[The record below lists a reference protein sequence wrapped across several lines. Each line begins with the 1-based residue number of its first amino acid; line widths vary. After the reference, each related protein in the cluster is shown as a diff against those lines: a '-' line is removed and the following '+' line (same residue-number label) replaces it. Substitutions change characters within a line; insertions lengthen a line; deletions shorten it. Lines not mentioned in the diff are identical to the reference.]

1 MANGSPSSSQNYT
14 TLDSTK
20 LIETLELLCRRIGE
34 RFPQAGLYQVAHQ
47 LLTIA
52 NQSKARAN
60 MVARPLLWV
69 RVLITLFIL
78 LIVAGVV
85 GVVSALNLTMNDFD
99 LFEFVQAVEAVINE
113 IVLLGAGIF
122 FLVTVEVRI
131 KRRRALKALNELR
144 AIAHVI
150 DMHQLTKDP
159 EYILQRGV
167 DTPSSPKR
175 TMTAY
180 ELSRYLDY
188 CSEMLSLTGKLAALY
203 IQNFDDGI
211 VLNSV
216 NEIESLTTD
225 LSRKI
230 WQKLM
235 ILYGHSHQIAVESTA
250 MPMKSIE

>member
-1 MANGSPSSSQNYT
+1 MAGSSRPSSPVYM

-20 LIETLELLCRRIGE
+20 LVDTIERLYRRIGE
-34 RFPQAGLYQVAHQ
+34 RFPNAGLYGVARQ
-47 LLTIA
+47 LLEVA
-52 NQSKARAN
+52 NQSKERAA

-69 RVLITLFIL
+69 RVLNTFLIV
-78 LIVAGVV
+78 LIVAGIA
-85 GVVSALNLTMNDFD
+85 SALSAVDLTMTDFHFFD
-99 LFEFVQAVEAVINE
+99 FVQALEAGIND
-113 IVLLGAGIF
+113 IVLIGAGIF
-122 FLVTVEVRI
+122 FLITLETRI
-131 KRRRALKALNELR
+131 KRSRALKALNELR

-159 EYILQRGV
+159 EYVIQRGI
-167 DTPSSPKR
+167 DTPSSPVR

-203 IQNFDDGI
+203 VQNFDDGV

-235 ILYGHSHQIAVESTA
+235 ILYGHSHTKPEEARSSE
-250 MPMKSIE
+250 IEIR

>member
-1 MANGSPSSSQNYT
+1 MASFIPNHIAIYL
-14 TLDSTK
+14 TLDSSK
-20 LIETLELLCRRIGE
+20 LLETIERLCRRIGE
-34 RFPQAGLYQVAHQ
+34 RFPNSGLYQVACQ

-52 NQSKARAN
+52 EHSKARAE
-60 MVARPLLWV
+60 MIARPLLWV
-69 RVLITLFIL
+69 RVLNSL
-78 LIVAGVV
+78 LIVVIVAGIV
-85 GVVSALNLTMNDFD
+85 GAISTINLTVTEFHFFD
-99 LFEFVQAVEAVINE
+99 FVQALEAGIND
-113 IVLLGAGIF
+113 IVLIGAGIF
-122 FLVTVEVRI
+122 FLITLEVRI
-131 KRRRALKALNELR
+131 KRGRALKALNELR

-159 EYILQRGV
+159 EYMLQRGV

-175 TMTAY
+175 TMTPY

-203 IQNFDDGI
+203 VQHFDDGV

-235 ILYGHSHQIAVESTA
+235 ILHGHSHNYSPQTELEKDAQI
-250 MPMKSIE
+250 

>member
-1 MANGSPSSSQNYT
+1 MTSSSPASAPNYT
-14 TLDSTK
+14 TLDPTQ
-20 LIETLELLCRRIGE
+20 LIDTIERLCRRVGE
-34 RFPQAGLYQVAHQ
+34 RFPEAGLYQVARQ
-47 LLTIA
+47 LLAIA
-52 NQSKARAN
+52 NQSKARAA

-69 RVLITLFIL
+69 RVLITLLIL
-78 LIVAGVV
+78 VIIV
-85 GVVSALNLTMNDFD
+85 GVISAISAIQLTVTEFHIFDFI
-99 LFEFVQAVEAVINE
+99 QTVEAGIND

-122 FLVTVEVRI
+122 FLTTVEVRM

-159 EYILQRGV
+159 EYMLQRGV

-235 ILYGHSHQIAVESTA
+235 ILHDYSRQKAAEDETTTVAIN
-250 MPMKSIE
+250 